1 MTTKSLNQILIDA
14 GIEIIR
20 NSNDPNDVKL
30 KYNGVEILRGH
41 AINCYSN
48 VKKHFNIDLK
58 DFE

>member
-1 MTTKSLNQILIDA
+1 MSDKSLHQILVDA
-14 GIEIIR
+14 GIEIIE
-20 NSNDPNDVKL
+20 NSKGPNYVKL
-30 KYNGVEILRGH
+30 KYNGVEIFRGY